1 MSFLHFGCMS
11 FDVKE
16 LYVIT
21 LCVKAILPNSAKD
34 VHVQLIKLN
43 TLKKISTFLLVE

>member
-1 MSFLHFGCMS
+1 MSKNCILDHKFFCWMNL
-11 FDVKE
+11 
-16 LYVIT
+16 LIIT

-43 TLKKISTFLLVE
+43 KF